1 MAFIFGCVIASIVS
15 VLATRSGFDK
25 DRAFYPT
32 VMVVIASYYVLFAA
46 MVGAA
51 GIIFVEL
58 TGMLLFAV
66 LAVLGFKRNLW
77 LVAAAL
83 FAHGVFDLF
92 HGQVVANP
100 GVPLWWPMFCLAYDV
115 TAAAYLCWLL
125 RQARLTATE
134 N

>member
-51 GIIFVEL
+51 GIIVVEL
-58 TGMLLFAV
+58 TGMLLFVA
-66 LAVLGFKRNLW
+66 LAVLGFKRNL
-77 LVAAAL
+77 
-83 FAHGVFDLF
+83 
-92 HGQVVANP
+92 
-100 GVPLWWPMFCLAYDV
+100 
-115 TAAAYLCWLL
+115 
-125 RQARLTATE
+125 
-134 N
+134 